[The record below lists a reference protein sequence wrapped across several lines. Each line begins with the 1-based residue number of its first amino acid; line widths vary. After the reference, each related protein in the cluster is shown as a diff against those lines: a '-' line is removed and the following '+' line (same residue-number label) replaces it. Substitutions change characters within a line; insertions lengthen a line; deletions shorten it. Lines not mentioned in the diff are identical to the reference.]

1 MFEIKKNEKQK
12 LNDQSFSY
20 DSCILQWLF
29 EVPWQRGGRNVE
41 LQPFSQVPLILLQA
55 FPSAHFPHSELQSS
69 L

>member
-1 MFEIKKNEKQK
+1 MINHLFMIVVFCGG
-12 LNDQSFSY
+12 S
-20 DSCILQWLF
+20 F

>member
-1 MFEIKKNEKQK
+1 MIVVFCGG
-12 LNDQSFSY
+12 S
-20 DSCILQWLF
+20 F
-29 EVPWQRGGRNVE
+29 EVPWQRGGRNVK